1 MHHVGGYYDL
11 CGETQI
17 VEEDDEVI
25 RGVEEWVETQA
36 VDDHEEARVL
46 ADDGVDMV
54 QVAMFEKK
62 GCTWSVLT
70 SRPLV
75 EGRRRFWWKMGEWV
89 PQRMATM
96 ASPCSLHGGDPP
108 RKAHGSGTGNT
119 TAAQG
124 GWIRQDNGGD
134 ELARV
139 FERGNELMQVDQ
151 VRDLLLEILE
161 V

>member
-11 CGETQI
+11 YGETQV

-25 RGVEEWVETQA
+25 RGFEEWVETQA
-36 VDDHEEARVL
+36 VDDLEEVRVL
-46 ADDGVDMV
+46 ADDGVDRV

-62 GCTWSVLT
+62 GCTWSVPT

-96 ASPCSLHGGDPP
+96 ASPWSLHGGDPP
-108 RKAHGSGTGNT
+108 RKAHGSGLIPHLLIKILFFGFQFCFIMAWKLMVGRNKKH
-119 TAAQG
+119 
-124 GWIRQDNGGD
+124 NGRSR
-134 ELARV
+134 RV
-139 FERGNELMQVDQ
+139 DSPG
-151 VRDLLLEILE
+151 
-161 V
+161 